1 MNNDGNMLLEF
12 WLPIALLFVAATITA
27 IATRRKRDR
36 CLKYFNHEPVMILM
50 ESGKWLWGRFIAY
63 PKAMELVFEN
73 PTVDASGY
81 KKASYVLY
89 TPEVDGI
96 KKILQPPPQAG
107 TAEHERWQKE
117 IRRIANPSIVRRF
130 RRWLWNV
137 FNTLRDAV
145 SQSLGMLI
153 GSMKKTTPIGKVAGA
168 DKRAGEIGNTLLG
181 TVPNAYEPVLE
192 KYLSKQV
199 IVEMLEDGKVIE
211 FAGLLQEYSG
221 KYLLLRNVA
230 HKPDIEMDAPLPDR
244 FDIIFPRNK
253 ALVRHCTVA

>member
-1 MNNDGNMLLEF
+1 MLDF
-12 WLPIALLFVAATITA
+12 WLPMILLFVAATITA

-50 ESGKWLWGRFIAY
+50 ESGKWLWGRFVAF
-63 PKAMELVFEN
+63 PKAMELVFEH
-73 PTVDASGY
+73 PEKDESGY

-96 KKILQPPPQAG
+96 KKILQPPPHSG
-107 TAEHERWQKE
+107 TTEYEKWQKE
-117 IRRIANPSIVRRF
+117 IRRIANPSLMRRG

-153 GSMKKTTPIGKVAGA
+153 GSMKKSTPIGKVADA

-199 IVEMLEDGKVIE
+199 VVEMLEDGQVVE

-230 HKPDIEMDAPLPDR
+230 YQPKIDIGTPLPDR
-244 FDIIFPRNK
+244 FDMIFPRSR

>member
-1 MNNDGNMLLEF
+1 MLLEF
-12 WLPIALLFVAATITA
+12 WLPVALLFIGATITA

-36 CLKYFNHEPVMILM
+36 CLKYFNREPVLILM

-73 PTVDASGY
+73 PRKDESGF
-81 KKASYVLY
+81 KKASYILY

-107 TAEHERWQKE
+107 TPAYEKWQKE
-117 IRRIANPSIVRRF
+117 LRRIANPSLMRRL
-130 RRWLWNV
+130 RRWLLNV

-145 SQSLGMLI
+145 SQSLGLLI

-199 IVEMLEDGKVIE
+199 IVEMLEDGQVVE

-230 HKPDIEMDAPLPDR
+230 YQPDAETGSPLPDR
-244 FDIIFPRNK
+244 FDIIFPRSK

>member
-1 MNNDGNMLLEF
+1 MLDF
-12 WLPIALLFVAATITA
+12 WLPMVLLFAAATVAA
-27 IATRRKRDR
+27 IAARRKRDR
-36 CLKYFNHEPVMILM
+36 CLKYFNREPVMILM

-63 PKAMELVFEN
+63 PKALELVFEH
-73 PTVDASGY
+73 PETDESGV

-96 KKILQPPPQAG
+96 RQILQTPPQTG
-107 TAEHERWQKE
+107 TPEHDKWQKE
-117 IRRIANPSIVRRF
+117 IQRIANPSLIRRI
-130 RRWLWNV
+130 RRWCWNV

-153 GSMKKTTPIGKVAGA
+153 GSMKKTTPMGKVSGA

-192 KYLSKQV
+192 KYLCKQV
-199 IVEMLEDGKVIE
+199 IVEMLDEGKVVE
-211 FAGLLQEYSG
+211 YAGLLQEYSG

-230 HKPDIEMDAPLPDR
+230 FQPDIDIGTPLSEH
-244 FDIIFPRNK
+244 FDIIFPRSK
-253 ALVRHCTVA
+253 ALVRHCTL

>member
-1 MNNDGNMLLEF
+1 MLDF
-12 WLPIALLFVAATITA
+12 WIPMILLFVAATITA

-36 CLKYFNHEPVMILM
+36 CLKYFNRHPVMIRM
-50 ESGKWLWGRFIAY
+50 ESGKWMWGRFIAY
-63 PKAMELVFEN
+63 PKAMELVFEH
-73 PTVDASGY
+73 PEADESGF

-89 TPEVDGI
+89 SPEVDGI
-96 KKILQPPPQAG
+96 KKILQPPPLAG
-107 TAEHERWQKE
+107 TAEYEKWQKE
-117 IRRIANPSIVRRF
+117 IRRIANPSLLRRF
-130 RRWLWNV
+130 KRWLWNV

-145 SQSLGMLI
+145 SQSMGMLI
-153 GSMKKTTPIGKVAGA
+153 GSMKKSTPIGKVAGA

-199 IVEMLEDGKVIE
+199 IVEMLEDGQVIE

-230 HKPDIEMDAPLPDR
+230 FQPDINIGAPLPDR
-244 FDIIFPRNK
+244 FDIIFPRSK

>member
-1 MNNDGNMLLEF
+1 MLDF
-12 WLPIALLFVAATITA
+12 WLPMVLLFVAATITA

-36 CLKYFNHEPVMILM
+36 CLKYFNRRPVMILM
-50 ESGKWLWGRFIAY
+50 ESGKWLWGQFIAY
-63 PKAMELVFEN
+63 PKALELVFEN
-73 PTVDASGY
+73 PEVNESGH

-96 KKILQPPPQAG
+96 KKILQPPPMVG
-107 TAEHERWQKE
+107 TKDYEKWKRE
-117 IRRIANPSIVRRF
+117 IKRIAQPSLMRRF
-130 RRWLWNV
+130 RRWIWNV

-145 SQSLGMLI
+145 SQSLGMIL
-153 GSMKKTTPIGKVAGA
+153 GTLKTKTPIGKVAGA
-168 DKRAGEIGNTLLG
+168 DKRAGEIGDTLLG

-199 IVEMLEDGKVIE
+199 IVEMLEDGEVVE

-230 HKPDIEMDAPLPDR
+230 YCPAVDIGAPLPDR
-244 FDIIFPRNK
+244 FDIIFPRSK
-253 ALVRHCTVA
+253 ALVRHCLR

>member
-1 MNNDGNMLLEF
+1 MLDF
-12 WLPIALLFVAATITA
+12 WLPLVLLFVAATVTA

-36 CLKYFNHEPVMILM
+36 CLKYFNREPVMILM
-50 ESGKWLWGRFIAY
+50 QSGKWMWGRFIAY
-63 PKAMELVFEN
+63 PKSMELVFEN
-73 PTVDASGY
+73 PETDENGIR
-81 KKASYVLY
+81 KASYVLY

-96 KKILQPPPQAG
+96 KKILQPPPQKG
-107 TAEHERWQKE
+107 TPEHVQWQKE
-117 IRRIANPSIVRRF
+117 IKRVANPSLMRRF
-130 RRWLWNV
+130 RRWLLNA

-145 SQSLGMLI
+145 SQSLSMVI
-153 GSMKKTTPIGKVAGA
+153 GSMKKSTPIGKVAGA

-199 IVEMLEDGKVIE
+199 VVEMLEDGEVIE

-230 HKPDIEMDAPLPDR
+230 YEPGVDVGTPQPDR
-244 FDIIFPRNK
+244 FDIIFPRSQ
-253 ALVRHCTVA
+253 ALVRHCTVV